1 MKKFSGISG
10 EKVNVEPEVKLTKEQ
25 LEKMALK
32 ASIMKLMD
40 NYLQIRSNGSVR
52 KELFNNSITIAGKE
66 MVAEA
71 LIDLLSDKTF
81 HDQIKALESLKSDSN
96 DWITIDNK
104 IDQIYQK
111 IEENKSIDDNQVKKI
126 KSLLDTYS
134 GDKSFDTILE
144 NHVSRITS
152 FDEAN
157 LRAITAKKMME
168 SDRWSYSKH
177 QLNLIYEKF
186 SDKSSELSN
195 ENGDTK

>member
-1 MKKFSGISG
+1 MLF
-10 EKVNVEPEVKLTKEQ
+10 
-25 LEKMALK
+25 
-32 ASIMKLMD
+32 
-40 NYLQIRSNGSVR
+40 RS
-52 KELFNNSITIAGKE
+52 
-66 MVAEA
+66 
-71 LIDLLSDKTF
+71 
-81 HDQIKALESLKSDSN
+81 
-96 DWITIDNK
+96 
-104 IDQIYQK
+104 
-111 IEENKSIDDNQVKKI
+111 QVKKI

-186 SDKSSELSN
+186 SAKSSELSN